1 MKPIPYRLKNRIE
14 LYDHEDDPVTRY
26 ALYHVLRTER
36 MTKWVKQLIQWTVV
50 LLSIEALLH
59 IAYGDETKLYQ
70 LLLGVTCIVAGY
82 IGLFLV
88 SYHISDRR
96 LTKKS
101 CHIVPQTIDELN
113 ENIPYL
119 VTTSKYGQQHIP
131 KKKAYVYI
139 DDTIH
144 TSRAFT
150 FVCYDRELHMLVL
163 TPLDAA
169 CFHQNTLLRTCSQIN
184 QKAHRK

>member
-1 MKPIPYRLKNRIE
+1 M
-14 LYDHEDDPVTRY
+14 YD
-26 ALYHVLRTER
+26 
-36 MTKWVKQLIQWTVV
+36 K
-50 LLSIEALLH
+50 
-59 IAYGDETKLYQ
+59 KLYQ
-70 LLLGVTCIVAGY
+70 LLLGITCIVTGH
-82 IGLFLV
+82 IGLFLF

-101 CHIVPQTIDELN
+101 CHIVPQTIDELDGTM
-113 ENIPYL
+113 PYI
-119 VTTSKYGQQHIP
+119 VTTSTYGQQHIP
-131 KKKAYVYI
+131 KNKAYVYI

-169 CFHQNTLLRTCSQIN
+169 CFKQKTLLRTF
-184 QKAHRK
+184 